1 MKLNDG
7 QTAAFSDIKEWLM
20 SSDNVPYYFLSG
32 QAGTGKT
39 ALAHFIKQWAEEEL
53 GKWVHVTATTN
64 KAAAV
69 LTATLPDLEEAGTIY
84 SLLGLKVVNDFKTGK
99 QNLQKTNSQNP
110 PDYGS
115 LVLVDEA
122 SMVDPELMD
131 HINNAIKDYN
141 LRVLFIG
148 DAFQLPPVN
157 AGTMPVTSDHI
168 KVSYLTEIMRAEKRQ
183 DLEQAY
189 ISGRQMVIDDDGI
202 YMPSASQNITI
213 VPHEGSKEYLANLLV
228 HDSHTKVLAFTN
240 KAVEGANRI
249 CRELLG
255 LPQDPQV
262 GDTLVAEDVVMI
274 NGQRIAYIGE
284 EIEIAEVEDTTFA
297 FNGMEVP
304 AQNITSTTHKKF
316 LRAKNAETRQICLK
330 ELANQ
335 KNWRAYYKMKE
346 EVADLR
352 FTHASTVHK
361 SQGSTYANVLVMAPN
376 IMTCPGPSTRRRLLY
391 VAYTRASQHLH
402 VMTQ

>member
-7 QTAAFSDIKEWLM
+7 QNAAFLDIQNWLRGIQ
-20 SSDNVPYYFLSG
+20 PYYFLSG

-53 GKWVHVTATTN
+53 GMWVYVTATTN

-69 LTATLPDLEEAGTIY
+69 LTKTLPDLEEAGTIY
-84 SLLGLKVVNDFKTGK
+84 SLLGLKVMNDFSTGR
-99 QNLQKTNSQNP
+99 QYLQKTKSNDP
-110 PDYGS
+110 PEMGS

-131 HINNAIKDYN
+131 FLNHAVQDYH

-157 AGTMPVTSDHI
+157 AGSMPITSPNI
-168 KVSYLTEIMRAEKRQ
+168 PVSYLTEIMRAEKRT
-183 DLEQAY
+183 DLEEVY
-189 ISGRQMVIDDDGI
+189 VKGRQMVIDDDGI
-202 YMPSASQNITI
+202 FLPTKSANVTL
-213 VPHEGSKEYLANLLV
+213 VPHSGSREYLANLLQ
-228 HDSHTKVLAFTN
+228 HDNHTKVLAYTN
-240 KAVEGANRI
+240 KAVEGANKV

-255 LPQDPQV
+255 LPVNPQV
-262 GDTLVAEDVVMI
+262 GDILVAEDVVI
-274 NGQRIAYIGE
+274 VNTQRIAYIGE
-284 EIEIAEVEDTTFA
+284 EIEVAEIEETSFE
-297 FNGMEVP
+297 FNGESYP
-304 AQNITSTTHKKF
+304 AQTIISTHGKKF
-316 LRAKNAETRQICLK
+316 LRSNDPAARQACLQQ
-330 ELANQ
+330 LARE
-335 KNWRAYYKMKE
+335 KNWRAYYHMKE
-346 EVADLR
+346 NLADLR

-376 IMTCPGPSTRRRLLY
+376 IMTCPGMSTRRRLLY